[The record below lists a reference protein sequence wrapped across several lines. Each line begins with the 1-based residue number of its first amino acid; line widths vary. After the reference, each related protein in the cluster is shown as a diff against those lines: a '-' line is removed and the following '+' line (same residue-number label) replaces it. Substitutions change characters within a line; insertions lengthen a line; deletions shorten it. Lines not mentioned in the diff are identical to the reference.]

1 MTTIQ
6 LPTHEDIRAANAQ
19 GEDTIVQLVDNLIQH
34 IQRQAEVIRQLEKI
48 VQSLQDQLAKNSKNS
63 GKPPSSDGLKKPR
76 TRSLRKPSG
85 RKSGGQVGHKG
96 HTLERVANPKHTKV
110 HEVAE
115 CSHCHTSLNDVEV
128 ADYEKR
134 QVFDLPPVQVE
145 VTEHQAEIKH
155 CPHCGQRNKAEFPPD
170 VTQPTQYG
178 PRIKAHTAYYNHYHF
193 IPLERTSEIFAD
205 LYDHRVSEGV
215 VLQSGVTMAKCVEPA
230 NEAIKQQL
238 IDSDVVSFDETG
250 LRVTGKLHW
259 VHGAGTATLTYYQVH
274 QKRGSEAM
282 DDIGILPHFNGTAV
296 HDHWKSYFKY
306 DQASHSLCNAHHLR
320 ELNFVHERYQQEWAT
335 EMITLL
341 LNIKAEVEQ
350 TCPYQDHLEAEKIV
364 EFEQQYD
371 DLIAKGL
378 KANPPPPAVEQK
390 PKKRGR
396 VKQSPPKNLLDRLKN
411 YKPEVL
417 AFMYDFR
424 VPFDNN
430 QGERDVRMVK
440 VKQKVSGTFRTKDG
454 ADNFLQIRGYIS
466 TARKNGQSVI
476 NVLQDALAGRPF
488 IPPSA
493 SGNPP

>member
-1 MTTIQ
+1 MITIQ

-34 IQRQAEVIRQLEKI
+34 IQQQAEVIRQLEKI

-115 CSHCHTSLNDVEV
+115 CSHCHASLNDVEV

-145 VTEHQAEIKH
+145 VTEHQAEIKY
-155 CPHCGQRNKAEFPPD
+155 CPHCGRRNKAEFPPD

-178 PRIKAHTAYYNHYHF
+178 PRIKAHAAYYNHYHF

-205 LYDHRVSEGV
+205 LYGHRVSEGV
-215 VLQSGVTMAKCVEPA
+215 VLQSGVTMAERVKPA

-250 LRVTGKLHW
+250 LRVAGKLHW

-306 DQASHSLCNAHHLR
+306 NQASHSLCNAHHLR

-335 EMITLL
+335 EMIAWLL
-341 LNIKAEVEQ
+341 DIKAEVEQ
-350 TCPYQDHLEAEKIV
+350 TCPYQEHLEAEKIAK
-364 EFEQQYD
+364 FEQQYD

-488 IPPSA
+488 IPPST